1 MTDTT
6 VTVTHRFDVPA
17 DRVFDAW
24 LDPAWIGRWMFGP
37 GVRDERICHLTLDPR
52 VGGRF
57 SFEVERQGQVL
68 DHVGEYLEI
77 VRPGRLVFTWGVA
90 GTASSRVTV
99 TVADSPGGCELT
111 LLHEIPAEWA
121 DFAQR
126 TRAGWDFMLS
136 TLDRELH
143 PVDGHVHPVSASTVR
158 MERLLPGPA
167 ERVWEFLT
175 DPDKRAL
182 WLAGGPM
189 ELRLGGAVELHF
201 RHADLSPV
209 KVPTPEAYR
218 AMEAGHVLRGTVTQI
233 DPLHRLG
240 FTWGPGPAASEV
252 MFELVP
258 QGNLVR
264 LVLTH
269 TRLADS
275 AELRSVSGGWH
286 THADILEDR
295 LRGQVPEA
303 FWTRHAVIEAM
314 YRQRER
320 NG

>member
-37 GVRDERICHLTLDPR
+37 GVRDERIRHLTLDPR

-68 DHVGEYLEI
+68 DHVGEYVEI

-90 GTASSRVTV
+90 GTASSRVAV
-99 TVADSPGGCELT
+99 TVADSPGGCALT
-111 LLHEIPAEWA
+111 LVHEIPAEWA

-218 AMEAGHVLRGTVTQI
+218 AMEAATIDGLTRAGYTDMTIAQARIAARI
-233 DPLHRLG
+233 DPGGSR
-240 FTWGPGPAASEV
+240 V
-252 MFELVP
+252 
-258 QGNLVR
+258 
-264 LVLTH
+264 
-269 TRLADS
+269 TRLAEAAQVTKQTAGFLVEQLERAGYVERVPDPTDGR
-275 AELRSVSGGWH
+275 ARLVKLAARG
-286 THADILEDR
+286 HA
-295 LRGQVPEA
+295 
-303 FWTRHAVIEAM
+303 AVHDV
-314 YRQRER
+314 
-320 NG
+320 